1 MKTKTLLLVG
11 LCAIGI
17 FTWEAQA
24 KSFEKS
30 PYCINLGDINMPNEF
45 DKIDL
50 MGDLLMNIGPNA
62 IIAGA
67 SDDAVYIGF
76 NEDFGSVNISIYN
89 GLGGLVYSTVVN
101 SSIQSEVFIPFA
113 GVASGIY
120 TVEINNANGS
130 INGDF
135 GHDL

>member
-1 MKTKTLLLVG
+1 MALSFCTNQMQALTHVIAPINKWDVTDPPAGYEIIDLQGTLLY
-11 LCAIGI
+11 GI
-17 FTWEAQA
+17 
-24 KSFEKS
+24 
-30 PYCINLGDINMPNEF
+30 DPNT
-45 DKIDL
+45 IV
-50 MGDLLMNIGPNA
+50 
-62 IIAGA
+62 AGA